1 MILAGLKN
9 HGPRKLV
16 CVDCKARVAR
26 RYEDR
31 KRTGVARIPTPQDW
45 RVSAA
50 LEIFRDR
57 GAPNNTGGK
66 VA

>member
-1 MILAGLKN
+1 MKN

-16 CVDCKARVAR
+16 CVDCKTMVAR

-31 KRTGVARIPTPQDW
+31 RRTGAARIPVPQNW
-45 RVSAA
+45 QVSAA

-57 GAPNNTGGK
+57 GAPNNTGGRG
-66 VA
+66 A

>member
-1 MILAGLKN
+1 MKN
-9 HGPRKLV
+9 HAPRKFL
-16 CVDCKARVAR
+16 CIDCRSLVAR

-31 KRTGVARIPTPQDW
+31 KRAGVARIPQPMDW
-45 RVSAA
+45 QIRAA

-57 GAPNNTGGK
+57 GAPNNTGGR